1 MEVLLTGATGYVGG
15 RLLRAFEDGGQA
27 VRCLARRP
35 GEVAATRSTTEVV
48 PGDCLDEASLEGAFS
63 GVRAAYY
70 LVHSMGAGRHFAELD
85 RQAASNFGRAAAR
98 AGVQRIIYLGGLSD
112 DVGSLSK
119 HLRSRA
125 ETGDVLRA
133 SGVPVIEFRAS
144 IVIGAGS
151 LSFEIVRALVERLPV
166 MICPRWVE
174 TQAQPIAIGD
184 VVAYLHAALD
194 VPVDRRADLRDRRSR
209 SRVVRRHHAA
219 LCTAAWLAP
228 TAAAGARSDAAPLG
242 DVAGAGH
249 AGAGQGRPR
258 AGGRAPE
265 QVGGALLRR
274 ARRVRDRADAARR
287 GTQHGHR

>member
-15 RLLRAFEDGGQA
+15 RLLRAFEDGGPA

-63 GVRAAYY
+63 GVRAAYD

-133 SGVPVIEFRAS
+133 GGVPVIEFRAS
-144 IVIGAGS
+144 VLIGAGS
-151 LSFEIVRALVERLPV
+151 LSFQMIQALVEPQPV
-166 MICPRWVE
+166 LVFPRRVA
-174 TQAQPIAIGD
+174 TLTHPIANED
-184 VVAYLHAALD
+184 VVAYLATLQD
-194 VPVDRRADLRDRRSR
+194 
-209 SRVVRRHHAA
+209 
-219 LCTAAWLAP
+219 
-228 TAAAGARSDAAPLG
+228 
-242 DVAGAGH
+242 
-249 AGAGQGRPR
+249 
-258 AGGRAPE
+258 
-265 QVGGALLRR
+265 
-274 ARRVRDRADAARR
+274 
-287 GTQHGHR
+287 